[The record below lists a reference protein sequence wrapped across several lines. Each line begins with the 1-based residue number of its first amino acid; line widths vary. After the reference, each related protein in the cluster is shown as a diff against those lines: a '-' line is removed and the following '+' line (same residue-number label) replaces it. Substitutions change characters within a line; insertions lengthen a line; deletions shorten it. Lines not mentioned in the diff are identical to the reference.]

1 MRVLPGPHFLRV
13 VVMRERRMFPVRE
26 ERIMD
31 STFEL
36 CGGTVA
42 EPLDDLPDEL
52 RLDVQRLCEDDSF
65 CMSGGSGFHASLIS
79 VIQPVCGPA
88 AGPLLV
94 G

>member
-1 MRVLPGPHFLRV
+1 MLPGPHFLRV
-13 VVMRERRMFPVRE
+13 VVLLGKSMFPVRE

-36 CGGTVA
+36 CGGTIA
-42 EPLDDLPDEL
+42 EPLDNLPDEFS
-52 RLDVQRLCEDDSF
+52 LDVQRLCEDDSF

-88 AGPLLV
+88 AGLLLV